1 MILDGFTP
9 TSDPGCLFHSFSKAM
24 RALQTDEE
32 VEAAAV
38 EAHAFALA
46 SHQFWGTWALYQVC
60 CGLAVGLPS
69 ARCCWSTFSIIAGH
83 SRQSGSHFTD
93 LCLMQPQAV
102 YICTMSTCRD
112 ALHADRLKSTC
123 VSHCLIHSHTCVL
136 SAIQRAEP
144 GLDLHARNIRAREQ
158 RYTLCHKRD
167 AGQRISSRS
176 SWEAWLMRSLKS
188 PAAGG
193 ILCH

>member
-69 ARCCWSTFSIIAGH
+69 ARCCWSTFSIICGAFTAIWI
-83 SRQSGSHFTD
+83 SLYGSVPDATTGSLHLHNEHVQRCFA
-93 LCLMQPQAV
+93 CR
-102 YICTMSTCRD
+102 STQVHLRKPLSD
-112 ALHADRLKSTC
+112 Y
-123 VSHCLIHSHTCVL
+123 SHTCVL

-158 RYTLCHKRD
+158 RYTLCHKRV